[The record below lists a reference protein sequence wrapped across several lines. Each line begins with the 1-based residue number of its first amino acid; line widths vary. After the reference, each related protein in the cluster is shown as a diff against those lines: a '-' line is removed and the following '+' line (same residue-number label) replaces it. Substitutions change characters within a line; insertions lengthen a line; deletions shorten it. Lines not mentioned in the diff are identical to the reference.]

1 MRVYPKISV
10 LIATFNSERTL
21 KKCLQSLYQ
30 QNYPTKQIELIIAD
44 GGSTD
49 DTLIIA
55 QQYKAKIVRVPKEKQ
70 NAEYNKGYGLQY
82 VTGEYILFIDHDNII
97 PHKEWLKKMLK
108 PLLENQDLVASEPL
122 RYHYH
127 PSFSLLDRY
136 FALFG
141 INDPVPYYL
150 GKADRMDYFHSAYNL
165 IGKAEDKKNY
175 YLVTFDEKNP
185 KQIPTLGA
193 NGFLIRKKVLDKAQT
208 SPGKYFHIDI
218 NVDLIKLGYNQ
229 YAFIKD
235 DIIHLTNSQFF
246 NFLQRRAQFVDQ
258 FYMNNFS
265 ARRYSVYYPEDK
277 WKLFIFIIY
286 SITIIKPLIDSLRGW
301 FKIKDIAWFIHPLMC
316 FTIVCLYGYAMI
328 KRSFFH
334 YE

>member
-1 MRVYPKISV
+1 MKVYPKISV

-21 KKCLQSLYQ
+21 KKCLQSVFQ
-30 QNYPTKQIELIIAD
+30 QNYPFKQIELIIAD
-44 GGSTD
+44 GGSID

-55 QQYKAKIVRVPKEKQ
+55 QQYKAKIVCVPKEKQ

-82 VTGEYILFIDHDNII
+82 ATGDFILFIDHDNIL
-97 PHKEWLKKMLK
+97 PHKNWLKKMLQ
-108 PLLENQDLVASEPL
+108 PFIENNDLVATEPL
-122 RYHYH
+122 RYHYDR
-127 PSFSLLDRY
+127 SFSLLDRY

-141 INDPVPYYL
+141 VNDPIPYYL
-150 GKADRMDYFHSAYNL
+150 GKADRMDYIHNRYNL
-165 IGKAEDKKNY
+165 LGQALDKGNY
-175 YLVTFDEKNP
+175 YFVTFNKNCP
-185 KQIPTLGA
+185 KNIPTLGA
-193 NGFLIRKKVLDKAQT
+193 NGFLIRKKILDKAQA

-235 DIIHLTNSQFF
+235 DIVHMTNSKLF
-246 NFLQRRAQFVDQ
+246 NFLKRRVQFVDQ
-258 FYMNNFS
+258 FYMKNFS
-265 ARRYSVYYPEDK
+265 VRRYSVYYPEDK

-286 SITIIKPLIDSLRGW
+286 SVTIIKPLIDSLRGW
-301 FKIKDIAWFIHPLMC
+301 IKIRDIAWFIHPLMC
-316 FTIVCLYGYAMI
+316 FTIVCVYGYAMI